1 MIQKIETN
9 QLLEKI
15 LSELQSLSKK
25 LDGLTGKPQKPNANH
40 KASKGK
46 AKNVKS
52 PKKNKLIQ
60 KISDAVKFLEKNS
73 VSFQIVD
80 MKSGHFHVYPLDGS
94 LIQYWAG
101 TGTIV
106 GTGGRK
112 DAKGL
117 NALLREVKLKEE
129 R

>member
-1 MIQKIETN
+1 MMQKIQTN

-15 LSELQSLSKK
+15 LDELQLLSKK
-25 LDGLTGKPQKPNANH
+25 LDGITNELQKSNVNH
-40 KASKGK
+40 KAPTDKV
-46 AKNVKS
+46 KNVKS
-52 PKKNKLIQ
+52 PKKNRLIQ
-60 KISDAVKFLEKNS
+60 NISDAIKFLEKNS

>member
-25 LDGLTGKPQKPNANH
+25 LDIMKENR
-40 KASKGK
+40 
-46 AKNVKS
+46 
-52 PKKNKLIQ
+52 LIQ
-60 KISDAVKFLEKNS
+60 NISDAVKFLEKNS
-73 VSFQIVD
+73 VSFQVVD
-80 MKSGHFHVYPLDGS
+80 MKSGHFYVYPLDGS

-106 GTGGRK
+106 SAEGRK

-117 NALLREVKLKEE
+117 SALLREVKLKEGC
-129 R
+129 

>member
-25 LDGLTGKPQKPNANH
+25 LDGLTNANH
-40 KASKGK
+40 NAPADKS
-46 AKNVKS
+46 KNVKS
-52 PKKNKLIQ
+52 PEKNKLIQ
-60 KISDAVKFLEKNS
+60 NISDAIKFLEKNS
-73 VSFQIVD
+73 VSFQVVD

-117 NALLREVKLKEE
+117 NALLREVKLKEGC
-129 R
+129 

>member
-1 MIQKIETN
+1 MQKIETN

-15 LSELQSLSKK
+15 LDELQSLSKK
-25 LDGLTGKPQKPNANH
+25 IDELTGELQKSNANH
-40 KASKGK
+40 KAPTGK
-46 AKNVKS
+46 AENS
-52 PKKNKLIQ
+52 QPPKKNKLTQ
-60 KISDAVKFLEKNS
+60 NISDAVKFLEKNS
-73 VSFQIVD
+73 VSFQVVD

-106 GTGGRK
+106 SAEGRK

-117 NALLREVKLKEE
+117 NALLSEIKSKELC
-129 R
+129 

>member
-1 MIQKIETN
+1 MQKSQTN
-9 QLLEKI
+9 QLLKGI
-15 LSELQSLSKK
+15 LDELQSLSKK
-25 LDGLTGKPQKPNANH
+25 IDEITNELQKSNVNH
-40 KASKGK
+40 KAPTGK
-46 AKNVKS
+46 AKNS
-52 PKKNKLIQ
+52 QPPKKNRLIQ
-60 KISDAVKFLEKNS
+60 NISDAIKFLEKNS